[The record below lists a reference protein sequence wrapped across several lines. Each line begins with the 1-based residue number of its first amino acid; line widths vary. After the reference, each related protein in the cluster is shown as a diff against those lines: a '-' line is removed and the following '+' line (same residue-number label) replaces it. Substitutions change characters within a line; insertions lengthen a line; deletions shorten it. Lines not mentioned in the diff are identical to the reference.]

1 MHPNSLKAYNET
13 VLPTLTQREAEVLQA
28 LRERG
33 GGTCEEIANFLT
45 RTAGRTVYP
54 NHISG
59 RFRPLEAKGRIAG
72 TTVGGKTVWR
82 PVEIAMQ
89 AAQPSN
95 GRLFT
100 LEKSYE

>member
-1 MHPNSLKAYNET
+1 MLNPNSLRAYNGT
-13 VLPTLTQREAEVLQA
+13 VLPALTKREADVLAA
-28 LRERG
+28 LRVLG
-33 GGTCEEIANFLT
+33 KGTCYDVAAFMHT
-45 RTAGRTVYP
+45 YP
-54 NHISG
+54 NVISG
-59 RFRPLEAKGRIAG
+59 RFKPLEAKGRIAG